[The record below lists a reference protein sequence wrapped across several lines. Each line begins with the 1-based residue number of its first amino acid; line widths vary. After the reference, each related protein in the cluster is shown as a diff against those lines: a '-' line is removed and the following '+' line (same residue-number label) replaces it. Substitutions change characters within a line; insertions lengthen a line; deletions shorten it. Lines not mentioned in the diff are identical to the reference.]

1 MENKNIDVIKE
12 YLIEY
17 AKKHD
22 ECSGKILEFA
32 DHIDKASEIIRNLPQ
47 NVQEDIKNIFAPIFF
62 ASGICLFNKRS

>member
-1 MENKNIDVIKE
+1 MENNSDIIKE
-12 YLIEY
+12 TLLAY

-32 DHIDKASEIIRNLPQ
+32 DHVDKARNIIMDLPK

-62 ASGICLFNKRS
+62 ASGICLFNNRG